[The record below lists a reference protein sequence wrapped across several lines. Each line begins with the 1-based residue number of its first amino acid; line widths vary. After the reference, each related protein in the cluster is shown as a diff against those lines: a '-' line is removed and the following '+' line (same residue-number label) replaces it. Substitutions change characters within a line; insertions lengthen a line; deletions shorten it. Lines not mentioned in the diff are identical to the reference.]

1 MFRFMFNS
9 TIRAKMLASVLLTV
23 VLIAATLGFTLH
35 GVQQVRNEF
44 VSFIEENQPRV
55 TALNLMYSEGL
66 LAGIAA
72 RNKIFNPSLTQANQV
87 VNDSSLLFAQTLSEV
102 QNSHGL
108 NTEQLKRL
116 TIVEQEWA
124 IVNKARAEVLVL
136 SERRQGE
143 QAAEILA
150 KEENPAWR
158 TIRIE
163 LQSLIATEQTAM
175 AEARQRVQH
184 QVDSTYKRGILLG
197 ALVMLTVLVIN
208 ISMARTLRLRIGRTQ
223 AMIAELAAGEGDLT
237 QRLDLGGQDELS
249 QMAASI
255 NEFVDKVHQLV
266 KEVLSSTTEVAHA
279 AEQLEQITEQSS
291 HAVQRQHIET
301 EQVATAMNEM
311 TATVQ
316 EVAYSALSASDAALE
331 ADSATLEGGRV
342 MSHTEHSITQL
353 AEEVLKAGE
362 AMSLVG
368 EHSEQISSVLEVIRG
383 IAEQTN
389 LLALNAAIEAA
400 RAGEQGRGFA
410 VVADEVRNLAQRTQS
425 ATEEIHATIEQLQQ
439 GTRHAI
445 EVMAVGRTQADSC
458 VQSVTEAGLALAK
471 IAAAVVRIRDMNTSI
486 ASAAEQQSAVAEEI
500 NRNVTNINDVALQ
513 VSDGPEQT
521 RDSSGNLA
529 RLAEL
534 LQNQVRHFKV

>member
-513 VSDGPEQT
+513 VSDGTEQT